1 MRSPPQAVNDPVA
14 KLLAL
19 ADLYANGLTLCDSP
33 ASEVAPMRKSDCH
46 MATGQEDP
54 AVPDGAIFRGEIVS
68 LTAVLG
74 RLSAVE
80 ERELGRPLIRPTN
93 ARVWLMR
100 DRALSAFDPVAALLT
115 TLARVTVADRLPQ
128 GAEAEG
134 IDRVVIVTPT
144 SACAAQVQEIQSDFA
159 PSAVLWLVGG
169 IDRPVPVPTAVQPIL
184 YPTRMKLFSEFLS
197 GEAAVAAA

>member
-100 DRALSAFDPVAALLT
+100 DRTFSAFDPIEALLS

-128 GAEAEG
+128 GAEVPE
-134 IDRVVIVTPT
+134 IDRVIVLTPT
-144 SACAAQVQEIQSDFA
+144 TMGQANVQELQHHFA
-159 PSAVLWLVGG
+159 ASAVLWLAGE
-169 IDRPVPVPTAVQPIL
+169 INTPVPPSAAVQPIL
-184 YPTRMKLFSEFLS
+184 YPARVKLFRDFLS
-197 GEAAVAAA
+197 GPAAVAAA